1 MKKSLLALAVLSAI
15 AGSATAQ
22 SSVTMYGIM
31 DAGVVHE
38 SGNPSGSVT
47 KLTSGVTAG
56 SRLGFRGVEDLGGGV
71 AAVFLL
77 ETGITI
83 DTGGNAQGASTANPA
98 GTVFARQNFVGL
110 KSNNGTLT
118 MGRQYNPY
126 FKTVAAVDPFGA
138 GGEGNSGNLV
148 AFTGSNGR
156 SNNSIL
162 YVSPSF
168 SGFSGELLYGFGEVA
183 GDTKLGRVINGAVQY
198 ANGPLMIRAAMQRQ
212 NAAPASAL
220 PAAYVA
226 AQSAAVTKNAI
237 IAASYNFDVVKL
249 SALYAT
255 VKGPSFTSAT
265 PGSVLVGFNA
275 AAGMPYNRTFVPPA
289 SADTR
294 DFLLGATIPFGV
306 SNVQLSYIDRKD
318 KTASAQ
324 DAKQMAI
331 GYEYNVSKRTAL
343 YAQFSHIKNDNGAAY
358 TVGNAGDITAGSGDK
373 GYAVGVRHTF

>member
-15 AGSATAQ
+15 AGSASAQ

-31 DAGVVHE
+31 DAGIVHE
-38 SGNPSGSVT
+38 SGNPKGSVT

-83 DTGGNAQGASTANPA
+83 DTGGNAQGATATNPA

-110 KSNNGTLT
+110 KSNSGTLT

-138 GGEGNSGNLV
+138 GGEGNTGNLI

-156 SNNSIL
+156 SNNSIM
-162 YVSPSF
+162 YVSPTF
-168 SGFSGELLYGFGEVA
+168 SGFSAELLYAFGEVA

-198 ANGPLMIRAAMQRQ
+198 ANGPLMVRAAFNQQ
-212 NAAPASAL
+212 NSAPASGT
-220 PAAYVA
+220 VA
-226 AQSAAVTKNAI
+226 AFQAAKAADVTKNAI
-237 IAASYNFDVVKL
+237 IAASYDLEVVKL

-265 PGSVLVGFNA
+265 SGAVLVGFNA
-275 AAGMPYNRTFVPPA
+275 AAGIPFNPTFVPPPR
-289 SADTR
+289 ADAR
-294 DFLLGATIPFGV
+294 DFMLAATIPLGL
-306 SNVQLSYIDRKD
+306 SRVQLSYIDRKD
-318 KTASAQ
+318 KTVKAQ

-331 GYEYNVSKRTAL
+331 GYEYNMSKRTAL
-343 YAQFSHIKNDNGAAY
+343 YAQFSRMKNDNGAAY